1 MHGTHVNFMAESG
14 VGAVLELALVLRGV
28 AYAEA
33 SQRGGEVPL
42 GGAIIQTETPAA
54 AGTEKRRCDTE

>member
-1 MHGTHVNFMAESG
+1 MAESG